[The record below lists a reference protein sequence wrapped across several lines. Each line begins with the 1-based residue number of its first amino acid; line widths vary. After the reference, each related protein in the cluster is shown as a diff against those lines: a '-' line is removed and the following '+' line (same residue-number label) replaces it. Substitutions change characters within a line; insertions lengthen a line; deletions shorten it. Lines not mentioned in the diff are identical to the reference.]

1 MYWFLE
7 HRRYLLIYPCA
18 FVLGLAVNLV
28 VDSSQLDHQKDT
40 FYLLSSGNWINQI
53 FAYRG
58 NLIWTLLYI
67 ALACFQV
74 QLQVSRQYF
83 LPLDARNGGQRDS
96 KSVIKAVKPFLA
108 KLVLKNLALLVVFLI
123 IDGIFV
129 WTGGSCSTSG
139 TKSAETCRKQG
150 GEWTGG
156 FDVSGHFCFLTIVSL
171 ILWEELRGARQYMI
185 VNEIDANNES
195 KIWLPLQYTVVSVLA
210 VWAFILCVTAI
221 YYHTVLEKV
230 LGLAMGYIG
239 PGVIY
244 WAIPNS
250 PKLKSLLY

>member
-1 MYWFLE
+1 MYKFIQD
-7 HRRYLLIYPCA
+7 RRYLFIYPCA
-18 FVLGLAVNLV
+18 FLLGLVVNLV
-28 VDSSQLDHQKDT
+28 VNSSQLDHQKDT

-58 NLIWTLLYI
+58 NLIWSFLFI

-74 QLQVSRQYF
+74 QLRVSRAYS
-83 LPLDARNGGQRDS
+83 LPLDARNVNQRNN
-96 KSVIKAVKPFLA
+96 KTLLQAVKPYFA
-108 KLVLKNLALLVVFLI
+108 KIVVKNLALLGVFLV

-129 WTGGSCSTSG
+129 WTGGSCTTST

-150 GEWTGG
+150 GEWVNG
-156 FDVSGHFCFLTIVSL
+156 FDVSGHFCFLTTVSL
-171 ILWEELRGARQYMI
+171 ILWEELRSARQYMTA
-185 VNEIDANNES
+185 NEIDVSSS
-195 KIWLPLQYTVVSVLA
+195 KIWLVLQSVVVGVLI
-210 VWAFILCVTAI
+210 VWGFVLCVTAI

-239 PGVIY
+239 PGIMY

-250 PKLKSLLY
+250 PKLRTLLY